1 MDTVINKLSEIEVAA
16 SRILDGAAS
25 QKKALEQQQEE
36 RIAEYDRQIDEKTAA
51 EIEKLRQELSVA
63 RDSELKQLQ
72 ENSARTLDEL
82 DAYYQEN
89 HEVLAG
95 QIYEKI
101 LRK

>member
-25 QKKALEQQQEE
+25 QKKALDQQQEE
-36 RIAEYDRQIDEKTAA
+36 RIAEYDRQIDEETAA
-51 EIEKLRQELSVA
+51 EIQELSVA